1 MRGRESTNL
10 TSIGYINKLS
20 RKYRESGNRLMLCGV
35 EENILK
41 QMKDGELIE
50 AIGEENVI
58 PIQPVIGG
66 SIKLA
71 YEIAERWIE
80 ENKSSLQN

>member
-1 MRGRESTNL
+1 
-10 TSIGYINKLS
+10 
-20 RKYRESGNRLMLCGV
+20 MLCGV

>member
-1 MRGRESTNL
+1 
-10 TSIGYINKLS
+10 
-20 RKYRESGNRLMLCGV
+20 
-35 EENILK
+35 
-41 QMKDGELIE
+41 MKDGELIE

-71 YEIAERWIE
+71 YERAERWIE